1 MKNVQKLIAS
11 LFMAGLLSAPLV
23 AQTSSAARYDNDI
36 QARVTKQLA
45 DKKEFRNV
53 QAATEDG
60 IVTLTGTVDLY
71 QQKLDAA
78 KKARKTD
85 KVSGVRNLIE
95 VSSAAPDDQI
105 EARLDRKIYF
115 DRVGYFDNRFN
126 HVTVDVKDGVATLSG
141 ETMDYVARDSAVA
154 IANRMPGVK
163 DVVNN
168 ITVSPTSGFDDQ
180 IRVQA
185 TRAIYRDP
193 VLSRYATDPAAPIR
207 IVVSNGKLSLY
218 GTVASAM
225 DKQIAGMRAGQ
236 VFGVFSVQ
244 NNLDV
249 VKGS

>member
-1 MKNVQKLIAS
+1 MKKVTKFIAS
-11 LFMAGLLSAPLV
+11 FFLATLLSAPLV

-45 DKKEFRNV
+45 DKKEFSNV

-60 IVTLTGTVDLY
+60 IVTLTGSVDLY

-78 KKARKTD
+78 KKVRKSD
-85 KVSGVRNLIE
+85 KVTGVRNLIE
-95 VSSAAPDDQI
+95 VSSTLPDDQI
-105 EARLDRKIYF
+105 ESKLDRKIYF
-115 DRVGYFDNRFN
+115 DRVGYLDNRFN
-126 HVTVDVKDGVATLSG
+126 YITVDVNNGVATLSG
-141 ETMDYVARDSAVA
+141 NTMDYVARDSAVA
-154 IANRMPGVK
+154 IANTMPGVK

-168 ITVSPTSGFDDQ
+168 INVLPTSNFDDR

-193 VLSRYATDPAAPIR
+193 VLSRYASDPAAPIR

-218 GTVASAM
+218 GTVSNAM
-225 DKQIAGMRAGQ
+225 DKNIAGIRAGQ

>member
-1 MKNVQKLIAS
+1 MKNVTKYIAS
-11 LFMAGLLSAPLV
+11 FFLATLLSAPLV

-60 IVTLTGTVDLY
+60 IVTLTGSVDLY
-71 QQKLDAA
+71 QQKLEAA
-78 KKARKTD
+78 KKARKSD
-85 KVSGVRNLIE
+85 KVTGVRNLIE
-95 VSSAAPDDQI
+95 VASTVPDDQI
-105 EARLDRKIYF
+105 ESKLDRKIYF
-115 DRVGYFDNRFN
+115 DRVGYFDNRFSY
-126 HVTVDVKDGVATLSG
+126 VTVDVKNGVATLSG
-141 ETMDYVARDSAVA
+141 DAMDYIARDSAVA
-154 IANRMPGVK
+154 IANTMPGVK

-168 ITVSPTSGFDDQ
+168 INVLPTSNFDDR
-180 IRVQA
+180 IRVDA

-193 VLSRYATDPAAPIR
+193 VLSRYASDPAAPIR

-218 GTVASAM
+218 GTVSNNM
-225 DKQIAGMRAGQ
+225 DKNIAGIRAGQ